1 MMSKLFSVPPGSS
14 VRTPLQK
21 TFNLGAA
28 SYSELAEMVEAGAS
42 YGAFSRGAA
51 ALGLSENRFADILG
65 IPSSTLA
72 RRRKAK
78 RLSLEESERL
88 FRFVQLLERAT
99 DVLEDAAYARA
110 WLETPNDAFGGR
122 SPLAMAR
129 TEPGAQAV
137 HNLLTRVEHGVFS

>member
-1 MMSKLFSVPPGSS
+1 MSKLFSVPDSLS
-14 VRTPLQK
+14 TKTPLEE
-21 TFNLGAA
+21 TFNLGSA
-28 SYSELAEMVEAGAS
+28 SYAELAEMVEAGVSFSAL
-42 YGAFSRGAA
+42 SRGAT
-51 ALGLSENRFADILG
+51 ALGMSENRFADILG

-72 RRRKAK
+72 RRRKAGL
-78 RLSLEESERL
+78 LSLEESERL

-99 DVLEDAAYARA
+99 DVLEDVDYARA

-122 SPLAMAR
+122 TPLVMAR